1 MNRKRLWK
9 AGFGALALLLLISGG
24 PTCIHLFY
32 RLTTPQT
39 VVLSNRSHYETLA
52 NGESGLSAET
62 QETSIRKR
70 YELSLWFHARG
81 LNIDEGDDHESL
93 WKSIK
98 QPWLELMEYWKL

>member
-1 MNRKRLWK
+1 MNRKHLWK

-24 PTCIHLFY
+24 PDCIHLFY

-62 QETSIRKR
+62 QEISIRKR
-70 YELSLWFHARG
+70 HELSLWFHARG

-93 WKSIK
+93 WQSIK
-98 QPWLELMEYWKL
+98 HPWRELMEYWKL